1 MRSIRNLPAWFL
13 LVPLAWSAELPA
25 RISLYPSGIHLR
37 GSKAQQAL
45 LVTAVYPDGR
55 ERDVTSAVT
64 FSQNP
69 LFAVT
74 AAGVLVPKAEG
85 QARLTALYEG
95 KKASAEVSVQALN
108 ASQPVSF
115 VRDVSPILT
124 ERGCTGSNCHGS
136 VRGKGDFKLSLFGG
150 RPDVD
155 YEAIVKGSGGRRV
168 DLTDPAKSLLLRKPS
183 FQTPHGGGVR
193 FKVDSAAY
201 QTIREWIAAGIP
213 YDSGGPDLTDVKA
226 YPAERVLAGAD
237 ATQRLVISGTYSDGS
252 VADVTR
258 HVRYSSNDESVASV
272 DEAGIVTARRP
283 GETAI
288 MIRTQG
294 KTAVA
299 RVAVITGRA
308 LPAGFAYPAPR
319 NFIDEQVIAK
329 WRKLNIEPS
338 APAGDE
344 VFLRRAFLDTIGV
357 LPTRAEAR
365 EFLASTDPEKRAKLI
380 DSLLG
385 RPEFVDLWAMKFA
398 DLYQL
403 AWSGVKGGW
412 QLHRWIRKSL
422 EQHKP
427 YDQMVRQMILGSG
440 SFVYDPTANFYSGL
454 FTGPE
459 GMVTQVSQS
468 LLGVRMDCAKCH
480 DHPWENWTQND
491 FYGIAAFFSRLS
503 RKAEPYGLFEHSVV
517 LRPNGKPTYDY
528 VNNNKELLHPKT
540 KTPVKPRYLGGQE
553 VESREGEDVREK
565 LATWLTSPRNP
576 WFTRAIVNRIWRH
589 YLGRGVVEPVDD
601 FRVSNPPSNPALLDA
616 LAGHLA
622 RERYDLRAL
631 MRAILNSQTYQLSS
645 APLPGNQADTMN
657 YARYYPKR
665 QMAEV
670 LFDTMGQATEARQK
684 IPGAP
689 PGDRAMAVAV
699 GSPNYFLTAFGKVGQ
714 RDQICERN
722 HEPDV
727 AQAMHLINGDLMQNL
742 TTARNNIVDRVLAN
756 EMWDDRRRLS
766 EIYQAALTRTPTAPE
781 LEASQTLLSESANA
795 ETRKKV
801 YQDILWAI
809 LNSKEFAHIY

>member
-1 MRSIRNLPAWFL
+1 MRLIKNWPAL
-13 LVPLAWSAELPA
+13 LVLAPLAWSADPA
-25 RISLYPSGIHLR
+25 SIRLYPTGIHLR

-45 LVTAVYPDGR
+45 LVTAVYSDGR
-55 ERDVTSAVT
+55 ERDVTSEAT
-64 FSQNP
+64 FSQSP
-69 LFAVT
+69 LFTVT
-74 AAGVLVPKAEG
+74 GAGVLLPKAEG
-85 QARLTALYEG
+85 EAVVTAVFSG
-95 KKASAEVSVQALN
+95 KTTAAKVSVRELN

-115 VRDVSPILT
+115 LRDVSPILT

-136 VRGKGDFKLSLFGG
+136 VRGKADFKLSLFGG

-155 YEAIVKGSGGRRV
+155 YEAVVKGSGGRRV
-168 DLTDPAKSLLLRKPS
+168 DAADPAKSLLLRKPT
-183 FQTPHGGGVR
+183 FQTPHGGGLR
-193 FKVDSAAY
+193 FKTDSAAY
-201 QTIREWIAAGIP
+201 QTIREWIAAGTP

-226 YPAERVLAGAD
+226 YPAERVLVGAD
-237 ATQRLVISGTYSDGS
+237 TKQGLVISGTYSDGS
-252 VADVTR
+252 VADITR
-258 HVRYSSNDESVASV
+258 HVRYSSNDESIVAV
-272 DEAGIVTARRP
+272 DEAGIVTAKRP

-299 RVAVITGRA
+299 RFAVIAAGG
-308 LPAGFAYPAPR
+308 PAVSAYPAPR
-319 NFIDEQVIAK
+319 NFIDEHVIAK

-357 LPTRAEAR
+357 LPTPAEAR

-380 DSLLG
+380 DSLLE

-427 YDQMVRQMILGSG
+427 YDQMVRELLLGSG

-528 VNNNKELLHPKT
+528 VNNNKELLHPRT
-540 KTPVKPRYLGGQE
+540 KVPVKPRYLGGQE
-553 VESREGEDVREK
+553 VESPEGEDVREK
-565 LATWLTSPRNP
+565 LAVWLTSPRNP
-576 WFTRAIVNRIWRH
+576 WFTRAIANRIWKH
-589 YLGRGVVEPVDD
+589 YLSRGVVEPVDD

-631 MRAILNSQTYQLSS
+631 MRTILNSHTYQLSS
-645 APLPGNQADTMN
+645 APRPGNQADAIN
-657 YARYYPKR
+657 YSRYYPKR

-699 GSPNYFLTAFGKVGQ
+699 GSPNYFLTTFGKTSM

-722 HEPDV
+722 SEPDV
-727 AQAMHLINGDLMQNL
+727 AQAMHLINGDLIQSL

-756 EMWDDRRRLS
+756 AEWDDRRRLS
-766 EIYQAALTRTPTAPE
+766 EIYQAALTRAPGAPE
-781 LEASQTLLSESANA
+781 LEAA
-795 ETRKKV
+795 ETHLAAAAGTDARKKV
-801 YQDILWAI
+801 YQDIVWAI